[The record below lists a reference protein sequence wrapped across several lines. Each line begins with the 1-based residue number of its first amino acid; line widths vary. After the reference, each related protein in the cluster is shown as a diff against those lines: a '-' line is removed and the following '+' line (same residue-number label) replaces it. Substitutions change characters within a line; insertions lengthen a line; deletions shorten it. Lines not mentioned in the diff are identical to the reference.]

1 MAAASAARTVVGMK
15 PNRTSMKF
23 AAALVAC
30 GLAAA
35 GSAAAWG
42 SGEPACA
49 SRAPLKLRAV
59 FDAGSTAEVDIG
71 RKGESA
77 GDYVVAAAD
86 LKRADKPFGRVEI
99 VDYALDE
106 RYEGS
111 MKLGTMF
118 LPHGTL
124 ALQGGGFN
132 RRVPGARNPAVEE
145 LAVVGGTG
153 AYRSAHGTVEVRP
166 SSDGNARLI
175 VRVKG

>member
-1 MAAASAARTVVGMK
+1 MK
-15 PNRTSMKF
+15 PNLTSVKF

-30 GLAAA
+30 GMAAA
-35 GSAAAWG
+35 GTAAWG
-42 SGEPACA
+42 SGEPASA
-49 SRAPLKLRAV
+49 DGAPIELRAV
-59 FDAGSTAEVDIG
+59 FDAGSSAEVDVG

-77 GDYVVAAAD
+77 GDYVVGAAD
-86 LKRADKPFGRVEI
+86 LERAGKPFGRIEV

-118 LPHGTL
+118 LPRGML

-145 LAVVGGTG
+145 LAVVGGTS
-153 AYRSAHGTVEVRP
+153 AYRSAHGSVEVRP
-166 SSDGNARLI
+166 TKDGNARLI

>member
-1 MAAASAARTVVGMK
+1 MK
-15 PNRTSMKF
+15 PKHRSVKF
-23 AAALVAC
+23 VAALVAC

-35 GSAAAWG
+35 GTAAWG
-42 SGEPACA
+42 SGEPARA
-49 SRAPLKLRAV
+49 GRAPMKLDAV
-59 FDAGSTAEVDIG
+59 FDAGSSAEVDIG
-71 RKGESA
+71 RKGESP
-77 GDYVVAAAD
+77 GDYVVGAAD
-86 LKRADKPFGRVEI
+86 LERAGKPFGRLEI

-118 LPHGTL
+118 LARGTV

-145 LAVVGGTG
+145 LAIVGGTG

-166 SSDGNARLI
+166 SNDGNARLI

>member
-1 MAAASAARTVVGMK
+1 MK
-15 PNRTSMKF
+15 PNHTSVKF

-30 GLAAA
+30 GVAAT
-35 GSAAAWG
+35 GTSAWG
-42 SGEPACA
+42 SGEPASA
-49 SRAPLKLRAV
+49 GRGPMKLRAV
-59 FDAGSTAEVDIG
+59 FDAGSTAEVDGG

-77 GDYVVAAAD
+77 GDYVVGAAD
-86 LKRADKPFGRVEI
+86 LERAGKPFGRLEI

-118 LPHGTL
+118 LPRGTL

-145 LAVVGGTG
+145 LAIVGGTG
-153 AYRSAHGTVEVRP
+153 AYDSAHGSVEVRP
-166 SSDGNARLI
+166 SKDGNARLS

>member
-1 MAAASAARTVVGMK
+1 MAAVSAALTVAGMK
-15 PNRTSMKF
+15 PNRTSVKF
-23 AAALVAC
+23 AAALVAS
-30 GLAAA
+30 GMAAA
-35 GSAAAWG
+35 ATAAWG
-42 SGEPACA
+42 SGEPASA
-49 SRAPLKLRAV
+49 DSAPMKLRAV
-59 FDAGSTAEVDIG
+59 FDAGSSAEIDIG

-77 GDYVVAAAD
+77 GDYVVGAAD
-86 LKRADKPFGRVEI
+86 LERAGKPFGRLEI

-118 LPHGTL
+118 LPRGML

-132 RRVPGARNPAVEE
+132 RRVPGARSPAVEE

-153 AYRSAHGTVEVRP
+153 AYRSAHGIVEVRP
-166 SSDGNARLI
+166 SKDGNARLI